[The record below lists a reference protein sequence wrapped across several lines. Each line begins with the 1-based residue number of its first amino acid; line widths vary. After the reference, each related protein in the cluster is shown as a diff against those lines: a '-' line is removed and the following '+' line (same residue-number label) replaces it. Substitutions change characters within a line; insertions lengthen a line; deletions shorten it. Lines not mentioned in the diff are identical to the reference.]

1 VEACGAVEELATVEG
16 FTLLLDCKVVTVAV
30 STDEAM
36 ELGDVDSVETLVWV
50 PAVVIDVCVSLT
62 ISVSINAMYQE
73 ILHSILKKE
82 RLVVWILE

>member
-36 ELGDVDSVETLVWV
+36 ELGDVDSVETLV
-50 PAVVIDVCVSLT
+50 
-62 ISVSINAMYQE
+62 
-73 ILHSILKKE
+73 
-82 RLVVWILE
+82 